1 MIQFKMI
8 LLFLI
13 LFQVSFAQ
21 DDPLEHYI
29 NIGLES
35 NLALKQQ
42 EFSLEQSIQVL
53 NEARGLYFPSINI
66 LARYSR
72 AGRKP
77 MRIPAHSCRWAN

>member
-21 DDPLEHYI
+21 DDPLENYI
-29 NIGLES
+29 HIGLES

-72 AGRKP
+72 AGGGRDLTFQ
-77 MRIPAHSCRWAN
+77 